1 LQPHKRDQ
9 EKKMIQAHA
18 LACTSTPNY
27 LLSAKLL
34 ESVEV
39 KDDLQLIDIKTSV
52 VSNLRRLHFFNPT
65 LKKEEFKHYL
75 KTFIRHYHDIYT
87 NNNTYHYYPAVNL
100 LYMLKLA
107 ELIFPDDK
115 ELIVTGMNKILKE
128 TYPSIQKDKNSSTLD
143 MQYYAGISELEIKML
158 TRDVE
163 IFHEFGELIER
174 LDPPVNLL
182 RRTYRQVRMF
192 LELVERFGDSA
203 SMKKLQAIKSV
214 GKVFKDI

>member
-1 LQPHKRDQ
+1 
-9 EKKMIQAHA
+9 
-18 LACTSTPNY
+18 
-27 LLSAKLL
+27 
-34 ESVEV
+34 
-39 KDDLQLIDIKTSV
+39 
-52 VSNLRRLHFFNPT
+52 
-65 LKKEEFKHYL
+65 
-75 KTFIRHYHDIYT
+75 
-87 NNNTYHYYPAVNL
+87 
-100 LYMLKLA
+100 
-107 ELIFPDDK
+107 
-115 ELIVTGMNKILKE
+115 
-128 TYPSIQKDKNSSTLD
+128 